1 MLGKLQQ
8 NPNDFWR
15 RSIMHNK
22 TWIYHKT
29 PESTKQFKQWDFW
42 GQSISKMAKVTLS
55 ANKVMDTVFCDASYM
70 FFVYYLENGK
80 IIKEDYYH
88 GILNCF
94 KHLVRRKKLHLEKK
108 QILFHEKDTCVHICF
123 VAMRKF
129 HQLSYELLPNLL

>member
-29 PESTKQFKQWDFW
+29 PESTEQSKQWDFW
-42 GQSISKMAKVTLS
+42 EQSISKMAKVTLS
-55 ANKVMDTVFCDASYM
+55 ANKVMGTVFCDASYM

-88 GILNCF
+88 SKDKKIAFGEETNF
-94 KHLVRRKKLHLEKK
+94 VSWKAYMRAHLFRR
-108 QILFHEKDTCVHICF
+108 HEKIPPIIIRTASESVIISRF
-123 VAMRKF
+123 RI
-129 HQLSYELLPNLL
+129 